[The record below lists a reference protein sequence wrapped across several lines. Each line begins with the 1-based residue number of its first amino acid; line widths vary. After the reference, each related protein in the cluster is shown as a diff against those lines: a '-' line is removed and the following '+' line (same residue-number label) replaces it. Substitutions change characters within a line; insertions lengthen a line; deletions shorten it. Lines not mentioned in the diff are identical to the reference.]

1 MLIFNF
7 PTMTA
12 EPIELN
18 LSDFVPAP
26 NHSVDGEPAFMFGTA
41 IVSLSPRKDIAHSV
55 YLIPH
60 SAKSRWNYKN
70 ICHGTCTAETCK
82 ALGEYYYNNI

>member
-26 NHSVDGEPAFMFGTA
+26 NHSTDGEPAFMFGTA
-41 IVSLSPRKDIAHSV
+41 IVSLFPRKDVIHPVCLFSH
-55 YLIPH
+55 YD
-60 SAKSRWNYKN
+60 KKKKDWRN
-70 ICHGTCTAETCK
+70 IQHGTCTAETCK
-82 ALGEYYYNNI
+82 ALREYYYNNI